1 MQQFMQCHAQNLR
14 FCHSQHRRVVEGLLP
29 DARLLPHLT
38 DLVLKGC
45 MAGPKMPGVVAGLT
59 SLERLSLKSSEFG
72 GGLPPF
78 SSLSR
83 LTFCNLSYCS
93 IDDYR
98 PPLQVC
104 ARQLERAA
112 VQIVSRAPSCCGQAC
127 HEPMPCPACWT
138 RTAVRCAND
147 TAAAC
152 VSASPPCEPCQHP
165 SADCSH

>member
-1 MQQFMQCHAQNLR
+1 VLKGFAWRVHISCSSSCSANAQNLR
-14 FCHSQHRRVVEGLLP
+14 FCLPQHRRVVEGLLP

-83 LTFCNLSYCS
+83 LTFCNLSYCG

-104 ARQLERAA
+104 ARQN
-112 VQIVSRAPSCCGQAC
+112 PSN
-127 HEPMPCPACWT
+127 E
-138 RTAVRCAND
+138 
-147 TAAAC
+147 
-152 VSASPPCEPCQHP
+152 PPCK
-165 SADCSH
+165 